1 MTDSNGVYRPISYR
15 ETREPRLNRKA
26 IQAACKFLKSFKI
39 LLTQFRMTLFG
50 AAHDGGPKCLPSL
63 KSVTHILQ

>member
-26 IQAACKFLKSFKI
+26 IKAACKFFKSFKI
-39 LLTQFRMTLFG
+39 PITLYRMNFSELFKM
-50 AAHDGGPKCLPSL
+50 GGQEGLPP
-63 KSVTHILQ
+63 